1 MSKDNIQKKKGIPA
15 GILIFIGV
23 IFLPVILL
31 LLFVTLKLIIEGKDV
46 IAFTVFLIIELGL
59 GYLISFNPIR
69 KGIKKL
75 SKKPVKTTS
84 KIIDESQLQT
94 NKNNTNIVNS
104 KNNSYNEDTEK
115 QWTKYTTQ
123 DNKYLD
129 YKDFKDN
136 KIKERV
142 ENLNV
147 NNNIT
152 VCRDN
157 QFDDGNKSVIG
168 FLLKTF
174 VLAWLPIIMG
184 IFIYYLLAKS
194 VEFKILPGT
203 WQAYV
208 SLLIVVVASTG
219 AIMTIKLYSK
229 RNNVGNKFLYYVI
242 SDEGLYFTHL
252 AFDEIGRFIR
262 AHTKSIAKLASV
274 PMWMYVLAFMLNG
287 SSRYHAIR
295 LARAETSFRINKKYQ
310 IAERLLK
317 SDEYK
322 LCCNKVLAVTKLK
335 EYSYGCEVTWKYL
348 RNGVEGIET
357 HIIYKNTNNYEQL
370 INEFK
375 KRIALENVGDILNKA
390 EKRQLYANVVRISLT
405 LLLGAFVI
413 IVVAIDSY
421 GLYLRNIGEAENLSD
436 GMLKSFR
443 YFLAYRGRRRSIRGI
458 YGILLLVIIPIVKMV
473 VDIINIKKFTVTS
486 VKVIDYYKPKRK
498 IYYEVLS
505 EFHYFAT
512 VKWSTGTVTVG
523 LSKDMWKQRE
533 SVEPLL
539 VLRKGVPYCL
549 IYRKNLSE
557 R

>member
-1 MSKDNIQKKKGIPA
+1 MSKDNARKKKEIPA

-59 GYLISFNPIR
+59 GYLLSFNPIR

-75 SKKPVKTTS
+75 SKKAS
-84 KIIDESQLQT
+84 KDVQ
-94 NKNNTNIVNS
+94 VY
-104 KNNSYNEDTEK
+104 KNNSESQKKDINNEDTEK
-115 QWTKYTTQ
+115 QWTKYTKQ
-123 DNKYLD
+123 NNKYLD

-136 KIKERV
+136 KLRERV

-174 VLAWLPIIMG
+174 VLAWLPIIVG
-184 IFIYYLLAKS
+184 IFLYYLLAKS

-203 WQAYV
+203 WQAYA
-208 SLLIVVVASTG
+208 SLLIVVAASAG
-219 AIMTIKLYSK
+219 AIMTIKLYSS

-252 AFDEIGRFIR
+252 GFDEIGRFIR

-274 PMWMYVLAFMLNG
+274 PMWMYVLVFMLNG
-287 SSRYHAIR
+287 SSRYSAIW
-295 LARAETSFRINKKYQ
+295 LARVETSFRINKKYQ

-375 KRIALENVGDILNKA
+375 KRIASENVGDILNKA

-405 LLLGAFVI
+405 LLLGALVVV
-413 IVVAIDSY
+413 VVAIDSY
-421 GLYLRNIGEAENLSD
+421 GLYLRNTGAAEDLSD
-436 GMLKSFR
+436 GILKSFR

-458 YGILLLVIIPIVKMV
+458 YGILLFVIIPIVKMI
-473 VDIINIKKFTVTS
+473 VDIINVKKFTVIS
-486 VKVIDYYKPKRK
+486 VKIIDYYKPNRK
-498 IYYEVLS
+498 IYYEILS

-512 VKWSTGTVTVG
+512 VKWNAGTVSVG
-523 LSKDMWKQRE
+523 LSKHMWKQKDN
-533 SVEPLL
+533 VEPML

-549 IYRKNLSE
+549 IYRKNLSA

>member
-46 IAFTVFLIIELGL
+46 IAFTVFLIIELVV
-59 GYLISFNPIR
+59 GYFISINPIR

-75 SKKPVKTTS
+75 SK
-84 KIIDESQLQT
+84 
-94 NKNNTNIVNS
+94 NT
-104 KNNSYNEDTEK
+104 SYNVINQNDKDSNNNVSSEK
-115 QWTKYTTQ
+115 EWIKYTTQ

-136 KIKERV
+136 KLKERV

-252 AFDEIGRFIR
+252 GFDEIGRFIR
-262 AHTKSIAKLASV
+262 THTKSIAKLASV

-287 SSRYHAIR
+287 SSRYSAIW
-295 LARAETSFRINKKYQ
+295 LARVETSFRINKKYQ

-375 KRIALENVGDILNKA
+375 KDIRSVPGN
-390 EKRQLYANVVRISLT
+390 ERT
-405 LLLGAFVI
+405 
-413 IVVAIDSY
+413 
-421 GLYLRNIGEAENLSD
+421 
-436 GMLKSFR
+436 
-443 YFLAYRGRRRSIRGI
+443 GRR
-458 YGILLLVIIPIVKMV
+458 
-473 VDIINIKKFTVTS
+473 T
-486 VKVIDYYKPKRK
+486 
-498 IYYEVLS
+498 
-505 EFHYFAT
+505 
-512 VKWSTGTVTVG
+512 
-523 LSKDMWKQRE
+523 
-533 SVEPLL
+533 
-539 VLRKGVPYCL
+539 
-549 IYRKNLSE
+549 
-557 R
+557 

>member
-1 MSKDNIQKKKGIPA
+1 MSKDNARKKKGIPA

-46 IAFTVFLIIELGL
+46 VAFTIFLIIEIGV

-75 SKKPVKTTS
+75 SKKAS
-84 KIIDESQLQT
+84 KEVQVYKKNSESQ
-94 NKNNTNIVNS
+94 KKDINN
-104 KNNSYNEDTEK
+104 EETEK

-123 DNKYLD
+123 NNKYLD

-136 KIKERV
+136 KLKERV

-252 AFDEIGRFIR
+252 GFDEIGRFIR

-274 PMWMYVLAFMLNG
+274 PMWMYVLVFMLNG
-287 SSRYHAIR
+287 SSRYSAIW
-295 LARAETSFRINKKYQ
+295 LARVETSFRINKKYQ

-375 KRIALENVGDILNKA
+375 KRIASENVGDILNKA

-405 LLLGAFVI
+405 LLLGALVV

-421 GLYLRNIGEAENLSD
+421 GLYLRNTGAAEDLSD
-436 GMLKSFR
+436 GILKSFR

-458 YGILLLVIIPIVKMV
+458 YGILLFVIIPIVKMI

-512 VKWSTGTVTVG
+512 VKWNAGTVSVG
-523 LSKDMWKQRE
+523 LSKDMWKQKDN
-533 SVEPLL
+533 VEPML

-549 IYRKNLSE
+549 IYRKNLSA